1 MACSL
6 IEHGRF
12 MRMCRT
18 LVVSACLMLMG
29 AMAAAAPGVGAHTLS
44 HYYLYAHSFT
54 LLASSP
60 MTTRATG
67 STILLGVGRGNFS
80 GFSDVPTDNMGN
92 GPYTLLGTPH
102 RYTQW
107 GGSGTALY
115 ASPAARGGSGHVVS
129 VATPVGDEITLA
141 AVEVVNGGVIQDFKW
156 NEVPAGQPL
165 TSLSVT
171 TTGPATLVAFW
182 WGDSGG
188 GPHTATPNNGFV
200 VTDALLLSGWIVQC
214 AAATRTVAEAG
225 TYNVT
230 WTSTPLQGAQL
241 WLAAVQSAA
250 SSAVPRAGEGSGFSL
265 DQNHPNPF
273 NPSTTIGYAIPEGAG
288 GRASLRVYDM
298 SGREVATLVD
308 GVEGPG
314 RKSVQFDA
322 SNLASGV
329 YFYRLLVQPS
339 DPSSQGFADVK
350 RFVLLE

>member
-1 MACSL
+1 
-6 IEHGRF
+6 
-12 MRMCRT
+12 MRMNRAIVIPAF
-18 LVVSACLMLMG
+18 LILLG
-29 AMAAAAPGVGAHTLS
+29 AAAAAAAAPNLGAHTLS
-44 HYYLYAHSFT
+44 HYFLYAHDFT
-54 LLASSP
+54 HLVSSP
-60 MTTRATG
+60 MTTMATG
-67 STILLGVGRGNFS
+67 STILVSVGRGSFS

-92 GPYTLLGTPH
+92 GPYTPLGTPH
-102 RYTQW
+102 RYTLW

-115 ASPAARGGSGHVVS
+115 ACADARGGSGHVVS

-141 AVEVVNGGVIQDFKW
+141 AVEIVNGGVIQDFQW
-156 NEVPAGQPL
+156 NEVPAGHPL
-165 TSLSVT
+165 TSQSVT

-214 AAATRTVAEAG
+214 AAATKTVSEAG

-250 SSAVPRAGEGSGFSL
+250 TSAVPGAGAGSGYSL

-273 NPSTTIGYAIPEGAG
+273 NPSTTIGYAIPGGARG
-288 GRASLRVYDM
+288 HASLRVYDM

-308 GVEGPG
+308 GVEEPG

-329 YFYRLLVQPS
+329 YFYRLLVQPA
-339 DPSSQGFADVK
+339 DPSAQGFADVK